1 MIDWNNIKIRYPNAL
16 NVFVSVMFPNIGVPC
31 ISILKYYDLKNLYRF
46 FEKQGISLNVEMFTK
61 DSWLYTITM
70 IDGKV
75 FLSCGEFKPTR
86 DLIEIDGFN
95 ECFKLLEKKIEN
107 NSTIYF
113 NNKIQ

>member
-1 MIDWNNIKIRYPNAL
+1 MIDWRNIEIKYPNAL
-16 NVFVSVMFPNIGVPC
+16 NVFANVMFPNIGIPC
-31 ISILKYYDLKNLYRF
+31 ISILKYYDLKSLYRF
-46 FEKQGISLNVEMFTK
+46 FEKQGILLNVEMITK

-75 FLSCGEFKPTR
+75 FLSCDEFKTTR
-86 DLIEIDGFN
+86 DLVEIDGFN

>member
-16 NVFVSVMFPNIGVPC
+16 NVFVNVMFPNIGVPC
-31 ISILKYYDLKNLYRF
+31 ISILKYYELKSLYRF
-46 FEKQGISLNVEMFTK
+46 FETQGILLNVERFTN
-61 DSWLYTITM
+61 DSWLYTIT
-70 IDGKV
+70 IVGGNV
-75 FLSCGEFKPTR
+75 FLSCGEFKSTR
-86 DLIEIDGFN
+86 ELIEIDGFN